1 MQPHVR
7 SLLCHKDITLNISN
21 SRNTGNKRVLMVY
34 RIYKTRPHLYTIKY
48 NVKTLGLMQESLIQ
62 TDSIIGGT
70 NELDLVVFMN
80 FHMLKIVLFKFRVV
94 QTCHVW
100 KV

>member
-7 SLLCHKDITLNISN
+7 SLLCHKDITLKIS
-21 SRNTGNKRVLMVY
+21 NTGNKRVLMVY
-34 RIYKTRPHLYTIKY
+34 RMYKTRPHLYTIKY

-70 NELDLVVFMN
+70 NELELVAFTN
-80 FHMLKIVLFKFRVV
+80 FLVLKIVLFQFTVV

>member
-1 MQPHVR
+1 
-7 SLLCHKDITLNISN
+7 
-21 SRNTGNKRVLMVY
+21 MVY
-34 RIYKTRPHLYTIKY
+34 RMYKTRPHLYTIKY
-48 NVKTLGLMQESLIQ
+48 NAKTLGLMQESLIQ

-70 NELDLVVFMN
+70 NELELVAFTN
-80 FHMLKIVLFKFRVV
+80 FLVLKIILFQFTVV